1 MLWGGLRIVLA
12 AWLLAFAGSAAMA
25 AKRVALVIGNG
36 AYTNAPALTNPKND
50 AEDMAAALKA
60 LGFTVILGTDLDK
73 RAMDRKILEFEAA
86 LSGADAG
93 VFHYSG
99 HGLQV
104 AGVNY
109 LVPVDAELSSPA
121 ALRIEAVRLD
131 FVQETMEREA
141 KTNILFLDACR
152 NNPLARNLARS
163 LGTRSADIGHGLAA
177 AESGVGTLVS
187 FSTQPGNVALDGQG
201 RNSPYSGPL
210 AKAIGTPGE
219 DILSILTAVR
229 NEVLTAT
236 GQKQVPWE
244 NHALTAKFYF
254 NPSAAT
260 QAPAQAGEAA
270 QAWIAVQG
278 TTSEAVLEEYIRRF
292 PNSVYAGFAKA
303 RLGELKSKSEASW
316 WPWSEGK
323 PAEAGKPQD
332 TQANAGQ
339 TKPALAPKE
348 TQVAVV
354 APPAPAIPAEPACDG
369 LLVAVAQPGAR
380 PCIKPGS
387 GESFKDCPECPEMVV
402 VPAGSFTMGSPDS
415 EPKRLSSEGPQH
427 KVTIGEPFAAGR
439 FAVTR
444 DQFDAFVKDSGHSLD
459 GGCFVYTG
467 AESNWKQDNAAS
479 FRSPGFIQT
488 GLHPA
493 VCVNWNDAKAYVAWL
508 SRMTGKAY
516 RLLSEAEREYAA
528 RAGTATPFWWGSSI
542 TPEQANFHASNVYGA
557 EGRGT
562 LRNTLPV
569 KSFQP
574 NPWGLYQVHG
584 NVWEWVEDCWNGN
597 YDGAPGD
604 GSAKTT
610 GECGSRVLRGSS
622 WYNDPQYPRAAYRS
636 SNGLSIRSD
645 CVGFRVARTLE

>member
-1 MLWGGLRIVLA
+1 MLRWGLRIVLA
-12 AWLLAFAGSAAMA
+12 ALVLAFAGGAALA

-36 AYTNAPALTNPKND
+36 AYTNAPTLTNPKND

-73 RAMDRKILEFEAA
+73 RAMDRKILEFETA

-260 QAPAQAGEAA
+260 QPPVQAGEAA

-278 TTSEAVLEEYIRRF
+278 TSSEAVLEEYIRRF
-292 PNSVYAGFAKA
+292 PDSVYAGFAKA

-316 WPWSEGK
+316 WPWSAGK

-332 TQANAGQ
+332 MQTNAGQ
-339 TKPALAPKE
+339 TKPALAPKD

-354 APPAPAIPAEPACDG
+354 APPAPAIPAEPACEG

-380 PCIKPGS
+380 PCIEPGS
-387 GESFKDCPECPEMVV
+387 GESFKDCPECPEMVI
-402 VPAGSFTMGSPDS
+402 VPAGSFY
-415 EPKRLSSEGPQH
+415 H
-427 KVTIGEPFAAGR
+427 
-439 FAVTR
+439 
-444 DQFDAFVKDSGHSLD
+444 
-459 GGCFVYTG
+459 
-467 AESNWKQDNAAS
+467 
-479 FRSPGFIQT
+479 
-488 GLHPA
+488 GLA
-493 VCVNWNDAKAYVAWL
+493 
-508 SRMTGKAY
+508 
-516 RLLSEAEREYAA
+516 
-528 RAGTATPFWWGSSI
+528 
-542 TPEQANFHASNVYGA
+542 
-557 EGRGT
+557 
-562 LRNTLPV
+562 
-569 KSFQP
+569 
-574 NPWGLYQVHG
+574 
-584 NVWEWVEDCWNGN
+584 
-597 YDGAPGD
+597 
-604 GSAKTT
+604 
-610 GECGSRVLRGSS
+610 
-622 WYNDPQYPRAAYRS
+622 
-636 SNGLSIRSD
+636 
-645 CVGFRVARTLE
+645 

>member
-1 MLWGGLRIVLA
+1 MLRAAARVIVGLMLLALA
-12 AWLLAFAGSAAMA
+12 ASAAMA
-25 AKRVALVIGNG
+25 GKRVALVIGNG

-73 RAMDRKILEFEAA
+73 RAMDRKILEFETA

-99 HGLQV
+99 HGLQA

-163 LGTRSADIGHGLAA
+163 LGTRSAEIGRGLAA

-260 QAPAQAGEAA
+260 QPAAQAGEAA

-278 TTSEAVLEEYIRRF
+278 TSSEAVLEEYIRRF
-292 PNSVYAGFAKA
+292 PGSVYAGFAKA

-316 WPWSEGK
+316 WPWS
-323 PAEAGKPQD
+323 AGKPVEASKQQD
-332 TQANAGQ
+332 TQPNAGQ
-339 TKPALAPKE
+339 AKPAVAPKD
-348 TQVAVV
+348 TQVAVA

-369 LLVAVAQPGAR
+369 LLVAVAQPGAGR
-380 PCIKPGS
+380 PCIRPGS
-387 GESFKDCPECPEMVV
+387 GESFKDCPDCPEMVI
-402 VPAGSFTMGSPDS
+402 VPAGSFTMGSPES
-415 EPKRLSSEGPQH
+415 EPGHDKNEGPQH
-427 KVTIGEPFAAGR
+427 KVTIAEPFGLGR
-439 FAVTR
+439 FPVT
-444 DQFDAFVKDSGHSLD
+444 FAEWDACAND
-459 GGCFVYTG
+459 GGCGGYRPSDVG
-467 AESNWKQDNAAS
+467 WG
-479 FRSPGFIQT
+479 RSDRPVIN
-488 GLHPA
+488 
-493 VCVNWNDAKAYVAWL
+493 VSWDDAQAYVKWL
-508 SRMTGKAY
+508 SDKTGKHY

-528 RAGTATPFWWGSSI
+528 RAGTKSPFWWGSSI
-542 TPEQANFHASNVYGA
+542 YHGA
-557 EGRGT
+557 GE
-562 LRNTLPV
+562 LRWQRHL
-569 KSFQP
+569 
-574 NPWGLYQVHG
+574 
-584 NVWEWVEDCWNGN
+584 
-597 YDGAPGD
+597 
-604 GSAKTT
+604 
-610 GECGSRVLRGSS
+610 
-622 WYNDPQYPRAAYRS
+622 
-636 SNGLSIRSD
+636 
-645 CVGFRVARTLE
+645 